1 MIGSRIKLARD
12 VRGITQAEL
21 AGAVGTTQSGI
32 ASMESGMYAP
42 SSAYLNA
49 ISLKTGFDA
58 SFFLKGK
65 LPEMPFGSLL
75 YRSTKSVKKAARS
88 RAHAI
93 AHLGLDLAESLGGKL
108 HRIRVNIPRINDD
121 PESCAQITRSALGL
135 SPSSPVKDL
144 IGTLEKNGVLV
155 ILLPMQEKGFDGFSA
170 WAGDG
175 AHRRP
180 VVALMGGKTSY
191 RSRFSSGEE
200 LGHIVMHTP
209 LQTSAREADLE
220 ARAFAG
226 EFLLPAEAMESEME
240 EPVTLSSLAAMK
252 PRWRVSIRA
261 LAKTA
266 HRLGKL
272 TQNQYRYLNQKMNAT
287 WGAYREPGDERIA
300 QEKPRLMRKMAEIT
314 YGGAIDPARLSRDS
328 GVPQG
333 LLKQILCLDV
343 PHPTGATVLQF
354 KR

>member
-1 MIGSRIKLARD
+1 MIGSRIKLVRD
-12 VRGITQAEL
+12 VRDITQAEL
-21 AGAVGTTQSGI
+21 AEAIGTTQSGI
-32 ASMESGMYAP
+32 ASMESGLYVP
-42 SSAYLNA
+42 SSAYLRA

-75 YRSTKSVKKAARS
+75 YRSTKSVKKAVRS
-88 RAHAI
+88 RAHAM

-108 HRIRVNIPRINDD
+108 NRIPVNIPRVNDD
-121 PESCAQITRSALGL
+121 PERCAQITRSALGL
-135 SPSSPVKDL
+135 SPSNPIKDL
-144 IGTLEKNGVLV
+144 IGTLEKNGVLI
-155 ILLPMQEKGFDGFSA
+155 ILLPMQERGFDGFSA

-180 VVALMGGKTSY
+180 VVALMGGKTGY
-191 RSRFSSGEE
+191 RKRFSSGEE
-200 LGHIVMHTP
+200 VGHIVMHTP
-209 LQTSAREADLE
+209 LQTSTRDADLE

-261 LAKTA
+261 LAKRA
-266 HRLGKL
+266 YDLGKL
-272 TQNQYRYLNQKMNAT
+272 TPNQHRYLHQKMNAT
-287 WGAYREPGDERIA
+287 WGAYREPGDERIT
-300 QEKPRLMRKMAEIT
+300 QEKPRLMRKMAEMT
-314 YGGAIDPARLSRDS
+314 YGGPFDLARLNRDS

-333 LLKQILCLDV
+333 LLKNILCLDGA
-343 PHPTGATVLQF
+343 HPTGATVLQF